1 MKTNAFPGFDN
12 IKQLYDWNCYTKQ
25 DLVDYVNMNCLTKEE
40 YTKICGEPF
49 SESWIDVNK
58 VDTKRE
64 DT

>member
-40 YTKICGEPF
+40 YTKYLWGT
-49 SESWIDVNK
+49 V
-58 VDTKRE
+58 
-64 DT
+64 

>member
-40 YTKICGEPF
+40 YTKNLWRTVQRKLSGF
-49 SESWIDVNK
+49 SCKQK
-58 VDTKRE
+58 VGAG
-64 DT
+64 

>member
-40 YTKICGEPF
+40 YTKFVG
-49 SESWIDVNK
+49 NRLAK
-58 VDTKRE
+58 AKRFLLLRNCFVK
-64 DT
+64 